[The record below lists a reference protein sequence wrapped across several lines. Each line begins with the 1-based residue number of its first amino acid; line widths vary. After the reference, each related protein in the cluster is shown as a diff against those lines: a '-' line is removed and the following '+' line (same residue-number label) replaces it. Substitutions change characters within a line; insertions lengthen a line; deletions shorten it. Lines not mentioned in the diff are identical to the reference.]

1 MKTLLTSR
9 CINQQGAGQSREW
22 LDVSGWTSVVGR
34 QMSHQERKKVR
45 AAYIHKVEHL
55 KDAATDV
62 AMVSGFSGCKS
73 RERD

>member
-1 MKTLLTSR
+1 M
-9 CINQQGAGQSREW
+9 
-22 LDVSGWTSVVGR
+22 VGR
-34 QMSHQERKKVR
+34 QISHQERKKVR
-45 AAYIHKVEHL
+45 AAYIHTVEHF